1 MSKIEFI
8 AYDGGYPNLCHG
20 NLILKIDGNLVEF
33 NNVLESGGQVG
44 FDENWEEYVVPGDW
58 SVDSKFVFIN
68 EPLMSNNGTCNFI
81 TNEFIN
87 QTAKRVSSHRKM
99 CR

>member
-58 SVDSKFVFIN
+58 SVDLSLYPEYKKYEEEITRLVN
-68 EPLMSNNGTCNFI
+68 SN
-81 TNEFIN
+81 
-87 QTAKRVSSHRKM
+87 VRKG
-99 CR
+99 CCGGCI

>member
-8 AYDGGYPNLCHG
+8 AYDGGYPNLCRG

-58 SVDSKFVFIN
+58 SVDLSLYPEYKKY
-68 EPLMSNNGTCNFI
+68 EEEI
-81 TNEFIN
+81 TRLVNAN
-87 QTAKRVSSHRKM
+87 VRKG
-99 CR
+99 CCGGCI

>member
-44 FDENWEEYVVPGDW
+44 FDENWEEYVLPGDW
-58 SVDSKFVFIN
+58 SVDLSLYPEYEKY
-68 EPLMSNNGTCNFI
+68 EEEI
-81 TNEFIN
+81 TRLVNAN
-87 QTAKRVSSHRKM
+87 VRKG
-99 CR
+99 CCGGCI

>member
-44 FDENWEEYVVPGDW
+44 FDENWEEYVLSGDW
-58 SVDSKFVFIN
+58 IVNLSLYPEYEKY
-68 EPLMSNNGTCNFI
+68 EEEI
-81 TNEFIN
+81 TRLVNAN
-87 QTAKRVSSHRKM
+87 VRKG
-99 CR
+99 CCGGCI

>member
-1 MSKIEFI
+1 MYVMVQIIQKKFELL
-8 AYDGGYPNLCHG
+8 Y
-20 NLILKIDGNLVEF
+20 KK
-33 NNVLESGGQVG
+33 
-44 FDENWEEYVVPGDW
+44 EYSDNEK
-58 SVDSKFVFIN
+58 DSKFVFIN

-87 QTAKRVSSHRKM
+87 QTAKRVSSHREM